1 MKKKVLNL
9 AIIFTIL
16 ISAMVMLTGCGKK
29 YGKIEIKRSAGT
41 FTDAELEYV
50 IEDES
55 ILNFDHMETKSNIKK
70 DEVGGSYKE
79 IYYFTGKKEGTTH
92 VKFTIKD
99 GRGDVFEEHNYEVS
113 VNKDLDIQV
122 TEK

>member
-1 MKKKVLNL
+1 MIKRILSVVLV
-9 AIIFTIL
+9 IIVIVGMMF
-16 ISAMVMLTGCGKK
+16 MLTGCGKK
-29 YGKIEIKRSAGT
+29 YGKIEIKRSVGT

-70 DEVGGSYKE
+70 VEVGGSYKE
-79 IYYFTGKKEGTTH
+79 IYYFTGKKEGTTN

-113 VNKDLDIQV
+113 VNKDFGIQV